1 MRVRPISSMC
11 IVSAGVPTEVEKID
25 ADVDDEPLDP
35 LCRLPEPGSASEGA
49 ASALGHGPTVTCRPI
64 EGHIDRAVV
73 ERVTPSGPG
82 VIRRKDAADEGDDGQ
97 AILAIRAQGV
107 DIPPS
112 IAPRRHGNIEAR
124 SAIRHLA
131 ANRPESAA
139 MGTPAPG

>member
-1 MRVRPISSMC
+1 MRDIP
-11 IVSAGVPTEVEKID
+11 P
-25 ADVDDEPLDP
+25 
-35 LCRLPEPGSASEGA
+35 EGA

-112 IAPRRHGNIEAR
+112 IATGRNGRAEVR
-124 SAIRHLA
+124 SFKIWAA
-131 ANRPESAA
+131 ANRPDNAA
-139 MGTPAPG
+139 MGTPAPGCAPPPAR